1 MTWAYPRARQQA
13 SAETVLPLKVF
24 PVECPYAIEVVLDDG
39 FWPECDRDEPSNKRN
54 S

>member
-24 PVECPYAIEVVLDDG
+24 PVECPYAIEAVFDDG
-39 FWPECDRDEPSNKRN
+39 FWLESEPED
-54 S
+54 